1 MLHVLMNHMKL
12 HDMHIHTQNC
22 NGKAMNVYF
31 QARLLVNDQQSIVV
45 ATNTFNNPLDIDGS
59 PSINSLTRTLS
70 FLVTKRYSMY
80 CSHYTHTHTHTHTH
94 TSNTHCTHTHA
105 YTPHT
110 HTPHTHTH
118 THTHTHARARE
129 THR

>member
-1 MLHVLMNHMKL
+1 MNHMKL

-45 ATNTFNNPLDIDGS
+45 ATNTFNNPLNIDGS

-70 FLVTKRYSMY
+70 FLVTKNIPCIALTTHTHLKHTLYTY
-80 CSHYTHTHTHTHTH
+80 TCIYTHTSHTNTSHTHTHTHTH
-94 TSNTHCTHTHA
+94 TR
-105 YTPHT
+105 
-110 HTPHTHTH
+110 THTH
-118 THTHTHARARE
+118 THTHTRE
-129 THR
+129 AHR